1 MAEVNR
7 TLEEGFQS
15 LEALYQKGIGAVE
28 SVKFIAI
35 TLRKL
40 PTVDIGTPTVRIFLH
55 YKAFRL
61 FHFLRWTRRAGNKY
75 RCHALV

>member
-1 MAEVNR
+1 MAEVNK

-15 LEALYQKGIGAVE
+15 LEALYQKGSGAVE

-40 PTVDIGTPTVRIFLH
+40 PTVDIGTPTVRPFCPKKPSFKIFA
-55 YKAFRL
+55 KK
-61 FHFLRWTRRAGNKY
+61 NS
-75 RCHALV
+75 CHLAYIVVRSYT

>member
-1 MAEVNR
+1 MQVGKSFAGKANKGVTVAEVNK

-15 LEALYQKGIGAVE
+15 LEALYQKGSGAVE

-40 PTVDIGTPTVRIFLH
+40 PTVDIGTPTVRSLSWPKFLKSS
-55 YKAFRL
+55 Y
-61 FHFLRWTRRAGNKY
+61 
-75 RCHALV
+75 C